1 MNTKYPIASIAELIG
16 EPARAAILLALIDG
30 RSLTAGELAL
40 IANVSAQ
47 STSAHLSKMV
57 AGGLLKAQSSGRHRY
72 YKLAG
77 SDVAHAIEA
86 LGTIA
91 TLPPSS
97 AAIPTRNALEIR
109 TARSCYEHLAG
120 RIAVEIAT
128 ALEGAEVIRSC
139 GERDYE
145 LAGNGSSWFSN
156 LGIDV
161 EALRKTRRSFARR
174 CLDWTERKPHVA
186 GALGTALCQRTMAL
200 GWFGRRN
207 DTRALRITHK
217 GARELHTRFGINAT
231 F

>member
-1 MNTKYPIASIAELIG
+1 MNTKYPIAAIAELIG
-16 EPARAAILLALIDG
+16 EPARAAILLALMDG

-47 STSAHLSKMV
+47 STSAHLSKMA

-72 YKLAG
+72 YRLAG

-86 LGTIA
+86 LATIA
-91 TLPPSS
+91 TLPPSP
-97 AAIPTRNALEIR
+97 AAIPTPHALEIR

-128 ALEGAEVIRSC
+128 ALEEENVIRQC

-145 LAGNGSSWFSN
+145 LGRNGHNWFSQ
-156 LGIDV
+156 LGID
-161 EALRKTRRSFARR
+161 LKPLCRTRRKFARR
-174 CLDWTERKPHVA
+174 CLDWTERKPHLA
-186 GALGTALCQRTMAL
+186 GALGTALCARTMAL
-200 GWFGRRN
+200 GWFAKRR

-217 GARELHTRFGINAT
+217 GACELHNRFGISA
-231 F
+231 

>member
-1 MNTKYPIASIAELIG
+1 MNTKYPIAAIAELIG
-16 EPARAAILLALIDG
+16 EPARAAILLALMDG

-72 YKLAG
+72 YRLAG

-86 LGTIA
+86 LATIA

-128 ALEGAEVIRSC
+128 ALEEEEVIRHAANETTNSVAMATI
-139 GERDYE
+139 GFRNWESTSNHFAER
-145 LAGNGSSWFSN
+145 AANSRAAAWIGPNVN
-156 LGIDV
+156 
-161 EALRKTRRSFARR
+161 
-174 CLDWTERKPHVA
+174 
-186 GALGTALCQRTMAL
+186 RT
-200 GWFGRRN
+200 
-207 DTRALRITHK
+207 
-217 GARELHTRFGINAT
+217 
-231 F
+231 